1 MARQDLR
8 ATMRYKDQDH
18 PTRAKRFGQALG
30 ARSVSKT
37 APLVSHTDPS
47 FAPNPLAQQVIA
59 PRQRVPFLPH
69 VLELVFCLPPLQTH
83 MINAPTQQ
91 ALLALMVHAA
101 MADGD
106 KSQAERDFVREL
118 SLQLDEQGGA
128 KQLAQAVQAALL
140 GRLSAQQAAAQ
151 LQDPMHRQL
160 AYEWATAVCHADGL
174 CSPAEAAFLQR
185 LKTDL
190 QLSKAEAEPEATTHT
205 QALARAAYAE
215 EAAAPLHAPAAATAL
230 TVALTA
236 AAAPS
241 APAVPAAPAVDNAA
255 IDRSILNYAILNGA
269 LELLPQS
276 WASMAIIPLQI
287 KMVYRVGQAHGVS
300 LDQGHIKEF
309 IAAAGVGLTSQ
320 YIEEFGRKL
329 LGGLLGKA
337 GGKLLGGLGS
347 QATGMAFSFA
357 STYALGHLAKRY
369 YAGGRVMSTDLLR
382 QTYQGLLSS
391 GKTLQQQHLG
401 DIQARASTLDAGEV
415 MRMVRG

>member
-1 MARQDLR
+1 
-8 ATMRYKDQDH
+8 
-18 PTRAKRFGQALG
+18 
-30 ARSVSKT
+30 
-37 APLVSHTDPS
+37 
-47 FAPNPLAQQVIA
+47 
-59 PRQRVPFLPH
+59 
-69 VLELVFCLPPLQTH
+69 

-91 ALLALMVHAA
+91 ALLAIMVHAA
-101 MADGD
+101 MADGE
-106 KSQAERDFVREL
+106 KSQAERDFVRDL

-174 CSPAEAAFLQR
+174 CSPAESAFLQQ
-185 LKTDL
+185 LKTQL
-190 QLSKAEAEPEATTHT
+190 QLGGAEPEATAHT
-205 QALARAAYAE
+205 QALAQAAYAE
-215 EAAAPLHAPAAATAL
+215 EAAAPLHAPTAVAAMAAL
-230 TVALTA
+230 
-236 AAAPS
+236 PS
-241 APAVPAAPAVDNAA
+241 APAAAPAPAVDNVA

-329 LGGLLGKA
+329 LGGLIGKA
-337 GGKLLGGLGS
+337 GGKLLGGLTS

-401 DIQARASTLDAGEV
+401 DIRARASTLDAGEV

>member
-1 MARQDLR
+1 M
-8 ATMRYKDQDH
+8 
-18 PTRAKRFGQALG
+18 
-30 ARSVSKT
+30 
-37 APLVSHTDPS
+37 
-47 FAPNPLAQQVIA
+47 
-59 PRQRVPFLPH
+59 
-69 VLELVFCLPPLQTH
+69 
-83 MINAPTQQ
+83 
-91 ALLALMVHAA
+91 
-101 MADGD
+101 
-106 KSQAERDFVREL
+106 
-118 SLQLDEQGGA
+118 
-128 KQLAQAVQAALL
+128 
-140 GRLSAQQAAAQ
+140 
-151 LQDPMHRQL
+151 
-160 AYEWATAVCHADGL
+160 
-174 CSPAEAAFLQR
+174 
-185 LKTDL
+185 
-190 QLSKAEAEPEATTHT
+190 SKAEAEPEATTHT

-230 TVALTA
+230 PNTPAATA
-236 AAAPS
+236 ATT
-241 APAVPAAPAVDNAA
+241 APATPAVPAVDNAA
-255 IDRSILNYAILNGA
+255 IDRSVLNYAILNGA

-401 DIQARASTLDAGEV
+401 DIRARASTLDAGEV

>member
-1 MARQDLR
+1 
-8 ATMRYKDQDH
+8 
-18 PTRAKRFGQALG
+18 
-30 ARSVSKT
+30 
-37 APLVSHTDPS
+37 
-47 FAPNPLAQQVIA
+47 
-59 PRQRVPFLPH
+59 
-69 VLELVFCLPPLQTH
+69 

-91 ALLALMVHAA
+91 ALLAIMVHAA
-101 MADGD
+101 MADGE
-106 KSQAERDFVREL
+106 KSQAERDFVRDL

-174 CSPAEAAFLQR
+174 CSPAEAAFLQQ
-185 LKTDL
+185 LKTHL
-190 QLSKAEAEPEATTHT
+190 QLGGAEPEATSHT

-215 EAAAPLHAPAAATAL
+215 EAAAPLHAPAAVAALPSATA
-230 TVALTA
+230 AL
-236 AAAPS
+236 PS
-241 APAVPAAPAVDNAA
+241 APAAAPAPAVDNVA

-329 LGGLLGKA
+329 LGGLIGKA
-337 GGKLLGGLGS
+337 GGKLLGGLSS

-401 DIQARASTLDAGEV
+401 DIRARASTLDAGEV